1 MHLCIYFS
9 FLGYAELND
18 LAVEYLCCGDGS
30 SSFGLTQLT
39 DLTLP
44 ENSHVTTEGLMTI
57 LNQLQ
62 QLEKLKHS
70 GNLGLVFSSEDFKP
84 DRKLVLK
91 DFEQTRS
98 MCPSENELASW
109 LGMIT
114 IVTFWYSW
122 FDSTFEHPSHVTY
135 TYTSK
140 PNTRCSPNGFWQER
154 LEHTQSIKQK
164 KWSYLA
170 AGLRPWTPSFD
181 SVMKLFQTCPK
192 LDTMRLLLQDS
203 DFKVLAEALVSHPG
217 IACSPRRYL
226 LEERCP

>member
-1 MHLCIYFS
+1 MTQFSVGEFLLLLRIYFS

-18 LAVEYLCCGDGS
+18 LAVEYLCCGEGS

-114 IVTFWYSW
+114 VLTFWYS
-122 FDSTFEHPSHVTY
+122 
-135 TYTSK
+135 
-140 PNTRCSPNGFWQER
+140 
-154 LEHTQSIKQK
+154 
-164 KWSYLA
+164 
-170 AGLRPWTPSFD
+170 
-181 SVMKLFQTCPK
+181 
-192 LDTMRLLLQDS
+192 
-203 DFKVLAEALVSHPG
+203 
-217 IACSPRRYL
+217 
-226 LEERCP
+226 

>member
-1 MHLCIYFS
+1 M
-9 FLGYAELND
+9 
-18 LAVEYLCCGDGS
+18 EYLCCGDGS

-114 IVTFWYSW
+114 IVAF
-122 FDSTFEHPSHVTY
+122 
-135 TYTSK
+135 
-140 PNTRCSPNGFWQER
+140 
-154 LEHTQSIKQK
+154 L
-164 KWSYLA
+164 
-170 AGLRPWTPSFD
+170 
-181 SVMKLFQTCPK
+181 
-192 LDTMRLLLQDS
+192 
-203 DFKVLAEALVSHPG
+203 
-217 IACSPRRYL
+217 
-226 LEERCP
+226 